1 MEDNN
6 IFYKKTILITG
17 GLGFIGS
24 HTAVELF
31 ESGYKVVIVDNLS
44 NTKLKVLDS
53 IEDISGQKPKFYQLD
68 VLDTPALT
76 KILKDENVD
85 GVIHF
90 AALKSVEESIA
101 KPTEYYKNNIG
112 GLLSLIE
119 AMQSAD
125 VKNLIFSSSATV
137 YGSGNESPVSEDALV
152 GKALNPYGQ
161 TKIMGEQILNDLSLS
176 EPSWNITL
184 LRYFN
189 PVGSHPSGLL
199 GDDPSLPPTNLMPIL
214 MRVASGEM
222 QELKIFGDD
231 YPTKDG
237 TAVRDYIH
245 VLDLARGHIAALKNT
260 NAGIKIYNLGT
271 GTGYTVMEMVRT
283 FERVNNLKLKFVVAP
298 RRDGDLAISFSN
310 PTKAER
316 ELGWKADLSLDEMCK
331 SAWEFYGKEKLI

>member
-1 MEDNN
+1 M
-6 IFYKKTILITG
+6 KTILITG

-44 NTKLKVLDS
+44 NAKLKVLDS
-53 IEDISGQKPKFYQLD
+53 IEGISGQKPRFYQLD

-101 KPTEYYKNNIG
+101 KPIEYYKNNIG
-112 GLLSLIE
+112 GLLSLIG

-137 YGSGNESPVSEDALV
+137 YGSENESPVSEDAPI

-245 VLDLARGHIAALKNT
+245 VLDLARGHIAALKNAD
-260 NAGIKIYNLGT
+260 AGIKIYNLGT

-283 FERVNNLKLKFVVAP
+283 FEHVNNLKLKFVVAP
-298 RRDGDLAISFSN
+298 RRDGDLAISFSD
-310 PTKAER
+310 PAKAQR
-316 ELGWKADLSLDEMCK
+316 KLGWRATLSLDEMCK
-331 SAWEFYGKEKLI
+331 SAWEFYTRLTQKL

>member
-1 MEDNN
+1 M
-6 IFYKKTILITG
+6 KTILITG

-31 ESGYKVVIVDNLS
+31 ESGYKVVIIDNLS

-68 VLDTPALT
+68 VLNTPALT
-76 KILKDENVD
+76 KILKDEAVD
-85 GVIHF
+85 SVIHF

-101 KPTEYYKNNIG
+101 KPAEYYKNNIG

-137 YGSGNESPVSEDALV
+137 YGSENESPVSEDAPI

-176 EPSWNITL
+176 DPNWNITL

-189 PVGSHPSGLL
+189 PVGSHLSGLL

-222 QELKIFGDD
+222 KELKIFGDD

-245 VLDLARGHIAALKNT
+245 VLDLARGHIAALKNA

-271 GTGYTVMEMVRT
+271 GTGYTVMEMLKT

-298 RRDGDLAISFSN
+298 RRDGDLAISYSN
-310 PTKAER
+310 PSKVEH
-316 ELGWKADLSLDEMCK
+316 ELGWKANLSLDQMCK
-331 SAWEFYGKEKLI
+331 SAWGFYTQLTQKL

>member
-1 MEDNN
+1 M
-6 IFYKKTILITG
+6 KTILITG

-24 HTAVELF
+24 HTAVELI
-31 ESGYKVVIVDNLS
+31 EAGYQVIILDNLVNS
-44 NTKLKVLDS
+44 KLKVLES
-53 IEDISGQKPKFYQLD
+53 VKQITTYKPKFYQLD

-76 KILKDENVD
+76 KILKVENVD

-90 AALKSVEESIA
+90 AALKSVEQSTLQ
-101 KPTEYYKNNIG
+101 PTEYYKNNIG

-137 YGSGNESPVSEDALV
+137 YGAENESPVSENAPI

-161 TKIMGEQILNDLSLS
+161 TKIIGEQILTDLSLS
-176 EPSWNITL
+176 DTSWNITL

-222 QELKIFGDD
+222 KELKIFGDD
-231 YPTKDG
+231 YPTEDG

-245 VLDLARGHIAALKNT
+245 VLDLARGHIAALENPE
-260 NAGIKIYNLGT
+260 AGIKIYNLGT
-271 GTGYTVMEMVRT
+271 GTGYSVMEMLKT
-283 FERVNNLKLKFVVAP
+283 FERVNNLKLKFVIAP
-298 RRDGDLAISFSN
+298 RRDGDLAISYSN
-310 PTKAER
+310 PLKAER
-316 ELGWKADLSLDEMCK
+316 ELGWKAELSLDEMCK
-331 SAWEFYGKEKLI
+331 SAWEFYRKS